1 MESATQYATAK
12 GGRLIKYN
20 GKFKSLWECNEGHR
34 FMLTEYKVKR
44 RGKWCSTCGAS
55 NGEREIRRILTYY
68 QIPFQQ
74 QAVMP
79 NLPGRKYDFYFQYQ
93 GRAYLLEYDGE
104 QHFEYVRKYHKTKK
118 GFNDSQQIDRLK
130 TYSGVQA
137 GCYVIRIDY
146 TQKDKIF
153 QHMSIALQM
162 NYPIYLSTPAMYP
175 FLY

>member
-1 MESATQYATAK
+1 MEKASQHAASK

-20 GKFKSLWECNEGHR
+20 GKYRSTWQCNEGHQ
-34 FMLTEYKVKR
+34 FMLTDYKVRR

-55 NGEREIRRILTYY
+55 NGEREIRRLLTLY
-68 QIPFQQ
+68 QLPFTQ

-79 NLPGRKYDFYFQYQ
+79 NLPGRKFDFYFQYQ
-93 GRAYLLEYDGE
+93 GKAYLLEYDGE

-118 GFNDSQQIDRLK
+118 GFYEAQAIDKQK
-130 TYSGVQA
+130 TIAGTQA

-146 TQKDKIF
+146 TQ
-153 QHMSIALQM
+153 
-162 NYPIYLSTPAMYP
+162 TPSMYP